1 MGIPE
6 VEQSAELPVV
16 RSDTVPPP
24 NIHPE
29 PDPAE
34 GVPTEPDSLVRQPSE
49 ADSLEPEP
57 PGPEAPNV
65 PWAESV
71 LASMTLEEK
80 AGQLL
85 MPFVLGD
92 FAPVGSRSYERIA
105 EMIQRDEVGGVIM
118 SVGTP
123 TEVAAKINYLQSL
136 SKYPLLVGADLETG
150 AGFRMRGAVYL
161 PNNIDLGGATNF
173 PSLMAVGATGNERYA
188 YDMGRITAV
197 EARAVGIHLPFGPV
211 LDVNN
216 NPSNPIISIRS
227 FGEDPATVSRMGIS
241 FVRGLQD
248 HGTVAT
254 GKHFPGHGDTETDS
268 HVDLPVI
275 RVDRD
280 RLNRVE
286 LRPFQD
292 AIDAGMGGI
301 MSAHVSI
308 PTLTGSLTMPSTLSP
323 AVLSDL
329 LKRQMGFDGLIVTD
343 AMDMFAIDRR
353 FGRQESVVRAIE
365 AGADIILMPPSTESA
380 REGVVDAVQTGRISE
395 ARLDS
400 SVVKILRLKEEMDL
414 HSNRE
419 TDIADIHRKVGIPAH
434 VEVAQEI
441 ADQSITLLR
450 NDRDLLPLRGT
461 RNADV
466 LSVTY
471 RAQNNLLAGRYFNA
485 RVRGTYRRLRSEYLH
500 RNSQVTEYE
509 RLMRRAH
516 QSDLVI
522 VSTYVSAARAN
533 GDPTLPE
540 ELSEFIQALARYRV
554 PHVVVSF
561 GNPYLLSEFP
571 DAQSYLLAW
580 SGSDVS
586 QRAAAKS
593 LFGEIDIRGRTPTR
607 LPPLF
612 EIGDG
617 IQLPRRGGRAGG

>member
-1 MGIPE
+1 M
-6 VEQSAELPVV
+6 V

-29 PDPAE
+29 PDLAE
-34 GVPTEPDSLVRQPSE
+34 VEPTGPDSLAAEPTEVDSPAPDSE
-49 ADSLEPEP
+49 APS
-57 PGPEAPNV
+57 V

-92 FAPVGSRSYERIA
+92 FAPVGSSSYERIA

-118 SVGTP
+118 SVGSP

-136 SKYPLLVGADLETG
+136 SKYPLIVGADLETG

-216 NPSNPIISIRS
+216 NPSNPIISVRS
-227 FGEDPATVSRMGIS
+227 FGEDPGTVSRMGIS

-286 LRPFQD
+286 LRPFQE

-308 PTLTGSLTMPSTLSP
+308 PTLTGSLSMPSTLSP

-343 AMDMFAIDRR
+343 AMGHVRDRTP
-353 FGRQESVVRAIE
+353 
-365 AGADIILMPPSTESA
+365 LWPS
-380 REGVVDAVQTGRISE
+380 GV
-395 ARLDS
+395 
-400 SVVKILRLKEEMDL
+400 
-414 HSNRE
+414 
-419 TDIADIHRKVGIPAH
+419 
-434 VEVAQEI
+434 
-441 ADQSITLLR
+441 
-450 NDRDLLPLRGT
+450 
-461 RNADV
+461 
-466 LSVTY
+466 
-471 RAQNNLLAGRYFNA
+471 
-485 RVRGTYRRLRSEYLH
+485 
-500 RNSQVTEYE
+500 
-509 RLMRRAH
+509 RRAGGRGRCGH
-516 QSDLVI
+516 H
-522 VSTYVSAARAN
+522 
-533 GDPTLPE
+533 
-540 ELSEFIQALARYRV
+540 
-554 PHVVVSF
+554 PH
-561 GNPYLLSEFP
+561 
-571 DAQSYLLAW
+571 
-580 SGSDVS
+580 
-586 QRAAAKS
+586 AAKYRKRS
-593 LFGEIDIRGRTPTR
+593 SRTR
-607 LPPLF
+607 R
-612 EIGDG
+612 
-617 IQLPRRGGRAGG
+617 RRGGWADQ